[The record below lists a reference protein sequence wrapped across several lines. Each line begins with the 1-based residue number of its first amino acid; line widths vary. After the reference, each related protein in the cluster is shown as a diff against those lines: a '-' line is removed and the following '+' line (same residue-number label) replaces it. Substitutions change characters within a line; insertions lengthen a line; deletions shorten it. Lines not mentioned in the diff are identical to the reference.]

1 MNKSHISKI
10 TTVVLVALLLPF
22 TAAAVDFD
30 MSTVNISFDE
40 DTTYTGLDLDNYATN
55 VNGAVSYTYSGNDKI
70 TVNIDAN
77 NIVTFTPAANWNGNE
92 QITFT
97 ADDTDPGTQNDI
109 ITVTV
114 RPINDA
120 PTLTL
125 PASLNAIQGQAFS
138 HQVVGADVD
147 LTALTFSADALDW
160 DTFSINANGL
170 ISFTP
175 ESIDVGIHEVKVTI
189 KDTSSV
195 EATKKTIVIVG
206 EPEDSGALLGESI
219 EVEDQTGDDSETLPG
234 DDLKVTFDVSNE
246 ITTDMK
252 DIKVRVWIQD
262 SNGDRI
268 SDRIDTEKF
277 DVDGKD
283 TLAKEVELKVP
294 VDAEDG
300 VHYVV
305 FEATGE
311 DDDGNNIYDLQ
322 FAEINV
328 ERNSHDLLIESVTFN
343 PEIPVCGGPVEV
355 SVNVVNI
362 GKSDED
368 DAVLT
373 IKNTNLG
380 IDFTSEVFNVEES
393 GSDADHMIRAVF
405 DLAKSTSEEFYPLD
419 IKLTFDGTSGSESK
433 IIDMQVSCDESVV
446 ADEVEISTAST
457 FAAVAAGQTVKFVVE
472 ITNNGA
478 SAADFVL
485 SATGVQD
492 WATVTIEPGDISL
505 DSDAQVPVNIYI
517 TPKSGASL
525 GTHTATLTVESD
537 GKVVATKDFTIN
549 VESSTP
555 NLNNL
560 VNGLDFSN
568 SDTTAF
574 LLIVVGIAIVA
585 GFAMMSR
592 SGIGRRKVDV
602 YDDEVPRKRR

>member
-22 TAAAVDFD
+22 TAAAVDID

-40 DTTYTGLDLDNYATN
+40 DTTYTGLDLDNYVTN
-55 VNGAVSYTYSGNDKI
+55 VNGAVSFTYSGNDKI
-70 TVNIDAN
+70 AVSIDAN
-77 NIVTFTPAANWNGNE
+77 NIVTFTPVANWNGNE

-97 ADDTDPGTQNDI
+97 ADDADPGTQNDI

-147 LTALTFSADALDW
+147 LNTLTFSADALGW

-170 ISFTP
+170 ISFSP
-175 ESIDVGIHEVKVTI
+175 ENIDVGIHEVKVIVT
-189 KDTSSV
+189 DTSSV
-195 EATKKTIVIVG
+195 AVTKKTIIVVG
-206 EPEDSGALLGESI
+206 EPEDSGALLVESM
-219 EVEDQTGDDSETLPG
+219 EVEDETGDDSETLPG
-234 DDLKVTFDVSNE
+234 DDLK
-246 ITTDMK
+246 
-252 DIKVRVWIQD
+252 
-262 SNGDRI
+262 
-268 SDRIDTEKF
+268 
-277 DVDGKD
+277 
-283 TLAKEVELKVP
+283 
-294 VDAEDG
+294 
-300 VHYVV
+300 
-305 FEATGE
+305 
-311 DDDGNNIYDLQ
+311 
-322 FAEINV
+322 INF

-343 PEIPVCGGPVEV
+343 PEAPVCGGPVEV

-393 GSDADHMIRAVF
+393 GSDADYTIRAVF
-405 DLAKSTSEEFYPLD
+405 DLPKSAAEDFYPLD

-433 IIDMQVSCDESVV
+433 LIDMQVSCDESVV
-446 ADEVEISTAST
+446 ADEVEISTASS
-457 FAAVAAGQTVKFVVE
+457 FADVAAGQTVKFVVE
-472 ITNNGA
+472 IINNGA

-492 WATVTIEPGDISL
+492 WAIVTIEPGDINL
-505 DSDAQVPVNIYI
+505 ESDAKVPVNIYI

-525 GTHTATLTVESD
+525 GTHTATITVESD
-537 GKVVATKDFTIN
+537 GEVVATKDLTIN
-549 VESSTP
+549 VESSQPTI
-555 NLNNL
+555 NSL
-560 VNGLDFSN
+560 VSGLDFSN

-574 LLIVVGIAIVA
+574 LLIIAGIVIVA

>member
-22 TAAAVDFD
+22 TAAAVDID

-40 DTTYTGLDLDNYATN
+40 DTTYTGLDLDNYVTN
-55 VNGAVSYTYSGNDKI
+55 VNGAVSFTYSGNDKI
-70 TVNIDAN
+70 AVSIDAN
-77 NIVTFTPAANWNGNE
+77 NIVTFTPVANWNGNE

-97 ADDTDPGTQNDI
+97 ADDADPGTQNDI

-147 LTALTFSADALDW
+147 LNTLTFSADALGW

-170 ISFTP
+170 ISFSP
-175 ESIDVGIHEVKVTI
+175 ENIDVGIHEVKVIVT
-189 KDTSSV
+189 DTSSV
-195 EATKKTIVIVG
+195 AVTKKTIIVVG
-206 EPEDSGALLGESI
+206 EPEDSGALLVESM
-219 EVEDQTGDDSETLPG
+219 EVEDETGDDSETLPG
-234 DDLKVTFDVSNE
+234 DDLKITFDVSNE

-252 DIKVRVWIQD
+252 DIKVRIWIQD

-283 TLAKEVELKVP
+283 TLAKDVSLRVP
-294 VDAEDG
+294 VDANDG

-311 DDDGNNIYDLQ
+311 DDNGNNVYDLQ

-343 PEIPVCGGPVEV
+343 PEAPVCGGPVEV

-393 GSDADHMIRAVF
+393 GSDADYTIRAVF
-405 DLAKSTSEEFYPLD
+405 DLPKSAAEDFYPLD

-433 IIDMQVSCDESVV
+433 LIDMQVSCDESVV
-446 ADEVEISTAST
+446 ADEVEISTASS
-457 FAAVAAGQTVKFVVE
+457 FADVAAGQTVKFVVE
-472 ITNNGA
+472 IINNGA

-492 WATVTIEPGDISL
+492 WAIVTIEPGDINL
-505 DSDAQVPVNIYI
+505 ESDAKVPVNIYI

-525 GTHTATLTVESD
+525 GTHTATITVESD
-537 GKVVATKDFTIN
+537 GEVVATKDLTIN
-549 VESSTP
+549 VESSQPTI
-555 NLNNL
+555 NSL
-560 VNGLDFSN
+560 VSGLDFSN

-574 LLIVVGIAIVA
+574 LLIIAGIVIVA

>member
-22 TAAAVDFD
+22 TAAAVDID

-40 DTTYTGLDLDNYATN
+40 DTTYTGLDLDNYVTN
-55 VNGAVSYTYSGNDKI
+55 VNGAVSFTYSGNDKI
-70 TVNIDAN
+70 AVSIDAN
-77 NIVTFTPAANWNGNE
+77 NIVTFTPVANWNGNE

-97 ADDTDPGTQNDI
+97 ADDADPGTQNDI

-147 LTALTFSADALDW
+147 LNTLTFSADALGW

-170 ISFTP
+170 ISFSP
-175 ESIDVGIHEVKVTI
+175 ENIDVGIHEVKVIVT
-189 KDTSSV
+189 DTSSV
-195 EATKKTIVIVG
+195 AVTKKTIIVVG
-206 EPEDSGALLGESI
+206 EPEDSGALLVESM
-219 EVEDQTGDDSETLPG
+219 EVEDETGDDSETLPG
-234 DDLKVTFDVSNE
+234 DDLKITFDVSNE

-252 DIKVRVWIQD
+252 DIKVRIWIQD

-283 TLAKEVELKVP
+283 TLAKDVSLRVP
-294 VDAEDG
+294 VDANDG

-311 DDDGNNIYDLQ
+311 DDNGNNVYDLQ

-343 PEIPVCGGPVEV
+343 PEAPVCGGPVEV

-362 GKSDED
+362 GKSAAED
-368 DAVLT
+368 
-373 IKNTNLG
+373 
-380 IDFTSEVFNVEES
+380 
-393 GSDADHMIRAVF
+393 
-405 DLAKSTSEEFYPLD
+405 FYPLD

-433 IIDMQVSCDESVV
+433 LIDMQVSCDESVV
-446 ADEVEISTAST
+446 ADEVEISTASS
-457 FAAVAAGQTVKFVVE
+457 FADVAAGQTVKFVVE
-472 ITNNGA
+472 IINNGA

-492 WATVTIEPGDISL
+492 WAIVTIEPGDINL
-505 DSDAQVPVNIYI
+505 ESDAKVPVNIYI

-525 GTHTATLTVESD
+525 GTHTATITVESD
-537 GKVVATKDFTIN
+537 GEVVATKDLTIN
-549 VESSTP
+549 VESSQPTI
-555 NLNNL
+555 NSL
-560 VNGLDFSN
+560 VSGLDFSN

-574 LLIVVGIAIVA
+574 LLIIAGIVIVA